1 MIYEI
6 EVPDGRIIEVEGEPG
21 QEELAVKKVREYLAK
36 EAGGKIYNESQFD
49 YQTGISDLALRAQL
63 DTAETKEEKERVLS
77 RYVGS
82 SGFIYDSN
90 GRLAVTP
97 NGQRRLGLKPLNKNI
112 IVDEEGISIADF
124 ADFAGTVGPI
134 VGAIAALN
142 PYGRTIKQLKPI
154 LKNDR
159 LVRIGATAL
168 GSAGGKAAEEAF
180 EIINATQ
187 MQDASEISKELLQ
200 EGIIG
205 GASQG
210 IFEVGGKALSALLG
224 RKAPI
229 VDIDIARAIAQGADP
244 DEVADLSRRLGRTA
258 TFEDVKKAQE
268 SKQIATFDAAA
279 VSQRALGRAIPGRIQ
294 AAAETV
300 FGRTERDKELIK
312 YGTGRLEKLLKDQGD
327 VSASLEDFAQATQTG
342 KLTQRQIEEIKR
354 DLSTKANKS
363 QQSLDEFINNA
374 IKMIDNG
381 ALTNNP
387 DRIAVGQLLRD
398 QIKKAYDS
406 NFGQFIDEEGKEVAG
421 IFVKRAQEID
431 ARIEAAGLRE
441 ISSGLKIKLEPLIKK
456 VDDLIKS
463 NPGLELIQAVE
474 GVRGGKIGV
483 IRQILANAEKQGGM
497 SIEGLSN
504 LRSAMLAVQR
514 SAGSEAKEVTRNIK
528 LIVDDINK
536 IFDELSEGSIVSI
549 IQKSPGL
556 RRTFGDE
563 KNRMIRDLSDLEAE
577 DIMADPSGLVPQVK
591 TLIDITKDLKKYNA
605 DYRKAVRPFDNSI
618 VAMIRKD
625 AAYDSYDVDEIIKYV
640 VKKDRPKI
648 LEGVLR
654 AIPDNL
660 SRERVKKEIQKDF
673 IREALDSP
681 NVKLDTGEV
690 NPVAFAN
697 YFRRQLGST
706 RKVLFDD
713 IPDLE
718 RVLNDFSKI
727 NRKIDAKKLEKIVD
741 RIETKD
747 LSKAVDDLV
756 RNENKLHE
764 AETDRL
770 FRRIETA
777 EPDEIVNLV
786 FRNGQAGNIE
796 RLKNQ
801 VFKNKPEEFANLQQ
815 DSMRELLR
823 LVQGPGKTVDEVFK
837 PDALERALNAKGDAT
852 LKAMFGDETVKSLRS
867 LVRDLRVMTA
877 SEGGGAGTLIAGAVA
892 VNAFNISML
901 PTLAQLYFVGSILR
915 NPSTVRRLAKSDAES
930 VNYVMR
936 AFKDAIRLIPPVLLG
951 QEIADVG
958 EDVSDFT
965 EETLEDLDVDLDL
978 GETTGQ
984 IREAIREIPRPPQ
997 VSLDLPEVK
1006 SIPTATLARR
1016 GPTLLP
1022 NPRDQEIAEFLS

>member
-1 MIYEI
+1 
-6 EVPDGRIIEVEGEPG
+6 
-21 QEELAVKKVREYLAK
+21 
-36 EAGGKIYNESQFD
+36 
-49 YQTGISDLALRAQL
+49 
-63 DTAETKEEKERVLS
+63 
-77 RYVGS
+77 
-82 SGFIYDSN
+82 
-90 GRLAVTP
+90 
-97 NGQRRLGLKPLNKNI
+97 
-112 IVDEEGISIADF
+112 
-124 ADFAGTVGPI
+124 
-134 VGAIAALN
+134 
-142 PYGRTIKQLKPI
+142 
-154 LKNDR
+154 
-159 LVRIGATAL
+159 
-168 GSAGGKAAEEAF
+168 
-180 EIINATQ
+180 
-187 MQDASEISKELLQ
+187 
-200 EGIIG
+200 
-205 GASQG
+205 
-210 IFEVGGKALSALLG
+210 
-224 RKAPI
+224 
-229 VDIDIARAIAQGADP
+229 
-244 DEVADLSRRLGRTA
+244 
-258 TFEDVKKAQE
+258 
-268 SKQIATFDAAA
+268 
-279 VSQRALGRAIPGRIQ
+279 
-294 AAAETV
+294 
-300 FGRTERDKELIK
+300 
-312 YGTGRLEKLLKDQGD
+312 
-327 VSASLEDFAQATQTG
+327 
-342 KLTQRQIEEIKR
+342 
-354 DLSTKANKS
+354 
-363 QQSLDEFINNA
+363 
-374 IKMIDNG
+374 
-381 ALTNNP
+381 
-387 DRIAVGQLLRD
+387 
-398 QIKKAYDS
+398 
-406 NFGQFIDEEGKEVAG
+406 
-421 IFVKRAQEID
+421 
-431 ARIEAAGLRE
+431 
-441 ISSGLKIKLEPLIKK
+441 
-456 VDDLIKS
+456 
-463 NPGLELIQAVE
+463 
-474 GVRGGKIGV
+474 
-483 IRQILANAEKQGGM
+483 
-497 SIEGLSN
+497 
-504 LRSAMLAVQR
+504 MLAVQR
-514 SAGSEAKEVTRNIK
+514 SAGSEAKEITRRIK

-549 IQKSPGL
+549 IKKSPGL
-556 RRTFGDE
+556 RSTFGNE
-563 KNRMIRDLSDLEAE
+563 KNRMVKDLKDIETEDLMAE
-577 DIMADPSGLVPQVK
+577 GNPIAADVRM
-591 TLIDITKDLKKYNA
+591 LIDITKDLKKYNA

-640 VKKDRPKI
+640 VRKDRPKI

-823 LVQGPGKTVDEVFK
+823 LVKGPGKTVDEVFK

-852 LKAMFGDETVKSLRS
+852 LKAMFGDETVKSLRN

-965 EETLEDLDVDLDL
+965 EETLEDLDVDFDL